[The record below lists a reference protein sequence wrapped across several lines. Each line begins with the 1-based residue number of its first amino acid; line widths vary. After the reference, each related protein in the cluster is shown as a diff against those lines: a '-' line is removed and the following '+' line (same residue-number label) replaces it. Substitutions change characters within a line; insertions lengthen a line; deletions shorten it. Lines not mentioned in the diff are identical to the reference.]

1 MTISISPLLAIVG
14 PTASGKSA
22 LALRLAQRFNGEI
35 VNCDSLQVY
44 RGMDIGT
51 SKPSLAE
58 RENLPHHLFDARNP
72 DQVFNAGEY
81 AQIARG
87 VLSDIAARGGL
98 PVVVGGAGF
107 YLKAMLEG
115 LFPGPGRSMATR
127 ARLERIA
134 LRYPGGL
141 HRILACWDVASAER
155 IHPNDVNKIIRA
167 LEVMVTEGQPLSLA
181 HKRLRGK
188 LEGFS
193 SLKIGLHPNRAEL
206 RERIAVR
213 TRRMFADGL
222 IEELRGLRD
231 AGYGPEAKAMEA
243 VGYRQAN
250 AFLNQQLSIEQAIAE
265 TSTRTAQYAK
275 RQMTWFR
282 RDAEVVWLE
291 GFGDDSSVQDQA
303 ESVLKHFLVK
313 LTNSSPK

>member
-1 MTISISPLLAIVG
+1 MTNSISPLLALVG

-58 RENLPHHLFDARNP
+58 RESLPHHLFDARNP

-81 AQIARG
+81 AQIARQA
-87 VLSDIAARGGL
+87 LAAIAGRGGL

-107 YLKAMLEG
+107 YLKALFDG

-134 LRYPGGL
+134 GLYPGGL
-141 HRILACWDVASAER
+141 HRILACWDAPSAER
-155 IHPNDVNKIIRA
+155 IHPNDTNKIIRA
-167 LEVMVTEGQPLSLA
+167 LEVIVAEGQPLSSA

-193 SLKIGLHPNRAEL
+193 SLKIGLNPNRAKL
-206 RERIAVR
+206 RERIASR
-213 TRRMFADGL
+213 TRRMFEDGL
-222 IEELRGLRD
+222 IEEVRQLRE
-231 AGYGPEAKAMEA
+231 AGYGPGAKAMEA
-243 VGYRQAN
+243 VGYRQAH
-250 AFLNQQLSIEQAIAE
+250 AVLNDQLSIEQAIAE
-265 TSTRTAQYAK
+265 TVTRSSQYAK

-282 RDAEVVWLE
+282 RDPEVVWLE
-291 GFGDDSSVQDQA
+291 GFGDDSSIQDLA
-303 ESVLKHFLVK
+303 ESRLEQFLGM
-313 LTNSSPK
+313 